1 MRSTG
6 ELRDINRHSY
16 MLDAARIAMAQPV
29 VQPVVQRLLALMRL
43 RTHHPAFDGEFELRY
58 SNDTSVDLG
67 WRNGD
72 HACHALIDLR
82 FRTTTVTHSDPVGG
96 GEISF
101 RA

>member
-6 ELRDINRHSY
+6 ELCDINRHSY

-29 VQPVVQRLLALMRL
+29 VQRLLALMRL
-43 RTHHPAFDGEFELRY
+43 RTHHPAFEGEFELRY

-67 WRNGD
+67 WRNGG
-72 HACHALIDLR
+72 HFCRALVDLR